1 MKTFSAEKLPGPLP
15 PPGGNRPNHCRD
27 TPRTVGRT
35 TPCSVMEDCPQAWGA
50 GTLEDRCCPCYLSQ
64 LQMEALSWGERG
76 KPLGKTEGK
85 SQRPKDRGTL
95 PSWVKG
101 RLASCPCPFCLPHL
115 SGWKRK
121 MGLQRSRFGG
131 GKRAGLRRSSTRAL
145 GGWEGKQKE
154 CGELAQLGQDRG
166 LRRWAMGCV
175 P

>member
-1 MKTFSAEKLPGPLP
+1 MDPSLPLGETDPTTAGTHQGPWE
-15 PPGGNRPNHCRD
+15 
-27 TPRTVGRT
+27 RT

-154 CGELAQLGQDRG
+154 CGGWPSLARTE
-166 LRRWAMGCV
+166 A
-175 P
+175 